1 MPGARRYAY
10 KYSVIDPVDNMCVQV
25 LTRTL
30 EADTT
35 AHPEYIPILE
45 YNEEYLFKYYS
56 YETQKWY
63 EDEACTIEWIPS

>member
-1 MPGARRYAY
+1 MPEARRYAY
-10 KYSVIDPVDNMCVQV
+10 KYAIIDPVDNMCVQV

-30 EADTT
+30 EADTI

-45 YNEEYLFKYYS
+45 YNEEYLCKYYS

-63 EDEACTIEWIPS
+63 EDETCTIEWIPS